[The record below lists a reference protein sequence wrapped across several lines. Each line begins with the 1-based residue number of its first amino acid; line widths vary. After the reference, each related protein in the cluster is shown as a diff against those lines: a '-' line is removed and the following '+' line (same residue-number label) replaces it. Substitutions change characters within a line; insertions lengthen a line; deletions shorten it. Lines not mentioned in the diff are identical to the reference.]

1 MTTDTLDTSEADET
15 IRYTAD
21 VVLSAAGHILLVLRG
36 WDPYEG
42 YWALPGVH

>member
-1 MTTDTLDTSEADET
+1 MTET

-21 VVLSAAGHILLVLRG
+21 VVIMTPDGHVLLIERD

-42 YWALPGVH
+42 QWALPGVH